1 MFLSDLSIKRPVF
14 ATVLMLALVTLGAF
28 SYRRLAID
36 MFPDVEIPVLS
47 VITQFPGASPETV
60 EREVTKKLE
69 QAVNPIAGVKHVYST
84 SREGLST
91 VIVEF
96 ELEVKV
102 NDVAQ
107 DARSKVS
114 AIRNDLPQGIQE
126 PVIQKFDIGGMAVL
140 SLAVSSAEMTPR
152 ELTTLVDR
160 RIKRRIENLPGVGK
174 VDLVG
179 ESRREVAVD
188 LDPSRLD
195 ALGLG
200 VDEVVAGLAG
210 ENVNTPLGR
219 LDRGGQEMPV
229 RVSGKPKEVS
239 GFRSMVVA
247 TRGGVPVALGEI
259 ADVRDT
265 VEEQR
270 KLALVSGVPAVALD
284 VYKQS
289 KANTVGVVD
298 AVNREVERL
307 RAELPPSVE
316 IQVVRDGSIMI
327 KESVH
332 DVTTTLVIG
341 GILTVLIVFLF
352 LNSWRSTV
360 ITGLTLP
367 ISVISSFIAMYF
379 LGMTLNIMTLM
390 ALSLAIGLLIDDA
403 IVVREN
409 IVRHLELGK
418 DHVTAARVGTAEIGL
433 AVLATTMSI
442 VAVFV
447 PVAFMKGIMGRFFF
461 QFGITVAFAVLVS
474 LFVAFTLDPM
484 LSSRWVDPDVERLGR
499 RHAVAR
505 LLDRFNDWFDR
516 TADGYKRLVAWALDH
531 RKVVLGTA
539 TLAFAAGLFLFGTL
553 KSEFLAVY
561 DQAEFQVRFKTAPDA
576 SFEETR
582 GRLDAV
588 LGELAK
594 MPEVKHTYASIG
606 AGDMGTVRDARVYVK
621 LVEKSER
628 KKHAT
633 VLAAEARGRIA
644 KVAGII
650 PSVEMQSDEFAEK
663 PVMVSIRGEEIP
675 LLKKYAAE
683 LKKGVLAIR
692 GVEDVEVTLELDLP
706 EYRLVVDRE
715 RAADAGL
722 ATPTIARTVG
732 ALVGGQAVT
741 TYEDEEGEAVDVRI
755 RLPLE
760 MRRDVSQIGDLRI
773 AVPRGAGAPALVPLS
788 ELVTAERATTPSEIS
803 RRDLSRE
810 VLLTANLDEL
820 PLGAAVEEIRRV
832 AAGIELAP
840 GYEIFFP
847 GETERMEESFGYMA
861 EALLLAILFVYLI
874 LAAQFESFIDPLSIM
889 LSLPLSIVG
898 MAGML
903 ALTGDT
909 LSIMSLIGL
918 ILLMGLVTKNAILL
932 VDYTKVLRRG
942 GMERREALITAGR
955 TRLRPIMMTTL
966 AMIFGML
973 PLALGLGQGA
983 EMRAPLGR
991 AVIGGLITSTF
1002 LTLLVVPVVYALF
1015 DDFAAWLHRRWSK
1028 ANALERDAMGHTGKA
1043 AAKGA
1048 AAGLLLLALLAPAAR
1063 LSAEEAPAPA
1073 RRVLTL
1079 EQAVAIAVEK
1089 NRDVEKARSY
1099 QDWVRG
1105 KYMEE
1110 RAAALPNLSANA
1122 SMGRSWDG
1130 TFAALTGGL
1139 FPSGQTTS
1147 AAGVGL
1153 SQTLFAW
1160 GKVGAA
1166 VRAAKDGI
1174 AAADAQLAH
1183 YRQAAAR
1190 DVTEAFHDVLLA
1202 RELESI
1208 ARETLAQREK
1218 QLGEAEKRYGLG
1230 TATDYDVLAAR
1241 VALDNQRPE
1250 VIRTANLVLIAL
1262 DRLRLVLAEEK
1273 LDLDVDGTLEAELVE
1288 VPPFDEAVRT
1298 ALERRPDVKG
1308 LERAVGIYRE
1318 FVKIRNADD
1327 KPRLDLRA
1335 SAGWSWF
1342 EASSFQADG
1351 KVWGTG
1357 VYLTFP
1363 FFDGLATRGRVVQ
1376 ARSDLSRAELDFAKA
1391 RDGVYV
1397 EVRTALDQAKV
1408 AAEVVRALS
1417 GTVAQARRLLEMSET
1432 GLDLGVKTRLDVD
1445 DALVNARQAEGN
1457 LAKAKRDY
1465 IVALASLKYA
1475 QGTLLP

>member
-1 MFLSDLSIKRPVF
+1 MFLSDLSIRRPVF
-14 ATVLMLALVTLGAF
+14 ATVLMLALVTLGLF
-28 SYRRLAID
+28 SYRRLPID
-36 MFPDVEIPVLS
+36 MMPDVEIPVLS
-47 VITQFPGASPETV
+47 IITQFPGASPETV

-96 ELEVKV
+96 ELEVKI
-102 NDVAQ
+102 NDAAQ

-179 ESRREVAVD
+179 ESRREVAVE
-188 LDPSRLD
+188 LDPARLD

-200 VDEVVAGLAG
+200 VDEVVAGLSG

-229 RVSGKPKEVS
+229 RVSGKPKEVP

-247 TRGGVPVALGEI
+247 TRGGVPVTLGEI

-289 KANTVGVVD
+289 KANTVGVVE
-298 AVNREVERL
+298 AVDREVAKL
-307 RAELPPSVE
+307 RGELPPSVE
-316 IQVVRDGSIMI
+316 VRVVRDGSIMI

-367 ISVISSFIAMYF
+367 ISVISSFIAMHF

-433 AVLATTMSI
+433 AVLAVTMSI

-484 LSSRWVDPDVERLGR
+484 LSSRWVDPDVERLGK

-516 TADGYKRLVAWALDH
+516 TADRYRGLVAWALDH
-531 RKVVLGTA
+531 RKAVLGMATA
-539 TLAFAAGLFLFGTL
+539 AFALGLFLFGAL
-553 KSEFLAVY
+553 KSEFLAPY
-561 DQAEFQVRFKTAPDA
+561 DQAEFQIRFKTAPDA

-588 LGELAK
+588 LAELGK

-644 KVAGII
+644 SVAGII

-675 LLKKYAAE
+675 LLKRYAAE

-722 ATPTIARTVG
+722 GTPAIARTVG

-755 RLPLE
+755 RLPRE

-773 AVPRGAGAPALVPLS
+773 AVPRGPGAPALVPLS
-788 ELVTAERATTPSEIS
+788 ELVRAERATTPTEIS

-810 VLLTANLDEL
+810 VLLTANLDDL
-820 PLGAAVEEIRRV
+820 PLGAAVEQIRAA
-832 AAGIELAP
+832 AAGIEMAP
-840 GYEIFFP
+840 GYEVFFP

-861 EALLLAILFVYLI
+861 EALLLAVIFVYLI

-942 GMERREALITAGR
+942 GMARREALITAGR

-991 AVIGGLITSTF
+991 AVIGGLITSTV
-1002 LTLLVVPVVYALF
+1002 LTLIVVPVVYALF

-1048 AAGLLLLALLAPAAR
+1048 VAGLLLLALLAPAAS
-1063 LSAEEAPAPA
+1063 LSAEEASPA

-1079 EQAVAIAVEK
+1079 PQAVAIAVEK

-1099 QDWVRG
+1099 QEWVRG
-1105 KYMEE
+1105 KYVEE
-1110 RAAALPNLSANA
+1110 RAGALPNLTATASA
-1122 SMGRSWDG
+1122 GRSWDG

-1139 FPSGQTTS
+1139 FPSGQST
-1147 AAGVGL
+1147 AGAGVGL

-1208 ARETLAQREK
+1208 AKETLGQRER
-1218 QLGEAEKRYGLG
+1218 QLAEAEKRYALG

-1250 VIRTANLVLIAL
+1250 VIRTASLVLVAL

-1273 LDLDVDGTLEAELVE
+1273 RDLDVEGTLEAEPVE
-1288 VPPFDEAVRT
+1288 VPSFDEAVLT
-1298 ALERRPDVKG
+1298 ALERRPDVRG
-1308 LERAVGIYRE
+1308 LERTVGIYRE
-1318 FVKIRNADD
+1318 FVKIRDADD
-1327 KPRLDLRA
+1327 KPRVDLRA
-1335 SAGWSWF
+1335 NAGWSWL
-1342 EASSFQADG
+1342 EASSFRADG

-1357 VYLTFP
+1357 VYVAFP

-1376 ARSDLSRAELDFAKA
+1376 ARSDLTRAELDLAKA
-1391 RDGVYV
+1391 KDGLYV
-1397 EVRTALDQAKV
+1397 EVRTALDQARV
-1408 AAEVVRALS
+1408 AAEVVNALS
-1417 GTVAQARRLLEMSET
+1417 GNVAQARRLLEMSET
-1432 GLDLGVKTRLDVD
+1432 GLELGVKTRLEVD

-1457 LAKAKRDY
+1457 LARAKRDY
-1465 IVALASLKYA
+1465 LVALANLRYA